1 MGDRL
6 SDVRWHNNGR
16 GPRVVFKVGN
26 EEIMVTAERAIELG
40 TRLLAVGLEASGRPL
55 PVVQAVTAEE
65 REALG
70 GLVTYVAENLAPQP
84 AVERALSALSKILKD
99 GT

>member
-6 SDVRWHNNGR
+6 TTENLDTIERRIDSEFD
-16 GPRVVFKVGN
+16 N
-26 EEIMVTAERAIELG
+26 EATLTGDELRALLTELKERRAQDL
-40 TRLLAVGLEASGRPL
+40 TN
-55 PVVQAVTAEE
+55 EE

>member
-16 GPRVVFKVGN
+16 GPRVVFQLGG
-26 EEIMVTAERAIELG
+26 EEVMVTADRAIELG
-40 TRLLAVGLEASGRPL
+40 TALLNAGLEATGQETVTHALEVATEHIEDCRTAL
-55 PVVQAVTAEE
+55 HDDVLAVRT
-65 REALG
+65 L
-70 GLVTYVAENLAPQP
+70 N
-84 AVERALSALSKILKD
+84 SALSKILKD